1 MDGKFAAVRK
11 ARKEPLRAYLQG
23 SWVKALASSPKRA
36 KEGFLS
42 LVFGDPPP
50 CNSGIIGI

>member
-11 ARKEPLRAYLQG
+11 ARKEPLRADLQG